1 MTAATGAAFIEYP
14 MMAVNR
20 TKDPVRGVF
29 YPASILKAVSSLL
42 LHRPMLGWDSALKS
56 SDSQFAFGGRMQQGP
71 SNYPKFQIYGK
82 ILSSS
87 EVVCRSENCAAHRK
101 KMRVFSAFYSRSRAG
116 YVQRAETI
124 VLSSLDDPRK
134 KIASVRDSTISPV
147 IASSRHSLLLRGPG
161 ASDVLFGLGV
171 TTQDKEVA

>member
-1 MTAATGAAFIEYP
+1 
-14 MMAVNR
+14 MMDVNR

-29 YPASILKAVSSLL
+29 YPASILKTVSSLL

-101 KMRVFSAFYSRSRAG
+101 KIRVFSAFYSRSRAG

-124 VLSSLDDPRK
+124 RLSGVSNPKK
-134 KIASVRDSTISPV
+134 KIASVPESTISPV

-161 ASDVLFGLGV
+161 ASDVLSGWV
-171 TTQDKEVA
+171 